1 MVQKG
6 TKKSI
11 PVRFEKTIFS
21 LTVES
26 DNIESELAC
35 GDPPTPPIK
44 SNLTLHYVPK
54 HVCPDMSV
62 TYKCDAGGVNK
73 FLVRYHFYILISK

>member
-6 TKKSI
+6 TKKV
-11 PVRFEKTIFS
+11 PVMFEKNNLFS

-26 DNIESELAC
+26 DNKESELAC

>member
-1 MVQKG
+1 M
-6 TKKSI
+6 
-11 PVRFEKTIFS
+11 FEKNNLFS

-26 DNIESELAC
+26 DNKESKLAC

-62 TYKCDAGGVNK
+62 TYKCDSGGVNK
-73 FLVRYHFYILISK
+73 FLVCYRFYILISK

>member
-1 MVQKG
+1 M
-6 TKKSI
+6 
-11 PVRFEKTIFS
+11 RFSSHYTEKYISF

-26 DNIESELAC
+26 DNKESELAC

-44 SNLTLHYVPK
+44 SKLALDYVPK

-73 FLVRYHFYILISK
+73 FLVCFYILISK